1 MVSFVYTH
9 RRNLE
14 NFCGGA
20 LISTRH
26 VLSAA
31 HCFSNLRE
39 RDWASGKVDVR
50 IGQNDITEREEEGS
64 KANIARITVSAVLA
78 LSLLMSTF
86 LDPPELQGEIWDP
99 SQSNK

>member
-9 RRNLE
+9 RRSLE

-31 HCFSNLRE
+31 HCFTNI
-39 RDWASGKVDVR
+39 RDGDLASGKVDVR
-50 IGQNDITEREEEGS
+50 LGQNDITEREAEGS
-64 KANIARITVSAVLA
+64 RANIARITVSLGLL
-78 LSLLMSTF
+78 LSHLMLC
-86 LDPPELQGEIWDP
+86 LDTPELQGEVWHQ
-99 SQSNK
+99 SQSHQ

>member
-9 RRNLE
+9 RRTLE

-31 HCFSNLRE
+31 HCFSNIKE
-39 RDWASGKVDVR
+39 RDLASGKVDVR
-50 IGQNDITEREEEGS
+50 IGQNDITEREAEGS
-64 KANIARITVSAVLA
+64 RANIARITVSLA
-78 LSLLMSTF
+78 LLLSQLILC
-86 LDPPELQGEIWDP
+86 LDPPQLQ
-99 SQSNK
+99 